1 LARENPSK
9 NGKGVLADLDDE
21 TLNLFKEIGRV
32 ASENQMTA
40 YAVGGMLRDLLL
52 TRPSFDLDFV
62 IEGSAPL
69 LAQKLVEGHPKRFAL
84 EATHERF
91 QTARLRL
98 LDGNAGGVVDL
109 STARTEFY
117 EFPAALPTVEPSKL
131 EQDLFRRDF
140 TINAMAVS
148 IVPSTFGTLY
158 DYFNGLDD
166 LHSSLI
172 RILHQFSFIED
183 PTRLLRAARFAARFD
198 FKLEKNTREQA
209 KRAITIGIFD
219 NLGGSRLKKE
229 LKLLLEAAE
238 RKRALEI
245 LSELG
250 GKLCYLDEHLEYGQA
265 ERKAIR
271 RCEKLLAVFPGMI
284 NWAVFLAL
292 LLSSLPEAQL
302 ESVLAR
308 LHLTNEERN
317 IVVSGLM
324 LLPKLAAIGK
334 DARPSEIYEVLHGES
349 DEAMVIAVCLA
360 PDDSLGKAV
369 RRMARLYTEE
379 LRKIVP
385 ETSGQDLLSLG
396 FAQGPKLGQV
406 LKSLLVAKLNGQVT
420 TKHEELE
427 FVKKFAAA
435 EP

>member
-1 LARENPSK
+1 
-9 NGKGVLADLDDE
+9 
-21 TLNLFKEIGRV
+21 
-32 ASENQMTA
+32 
-40 YAVGGMLRDLLL
+40 
-52 TRPSFDLDFV
+52 
-62 IEGSAPL
+62 
-69 LAQKLVEGHPKRFAL
+69 
-84 EATHERF
+84 
-91 QTARLRL
+91 
-98 LDGNAGGVVDL
+98 
-109 STARTEFY
+109 
-117 EFPAALPTVEPSKL
+117 
-131 EQDLFRRDF
+131 
-140 TINAMAVS
+140 
-148 IVPSTFGTLY
+148 
-158 DYFNGLDD
+158 
-166 LHSSLI
+166 
-172 RILHQFSFIED
+172 
-183 PTRLLRAARFAARFD
+183 
-198 FKLEKNTREQA
+198 
-209 KRAITIGIFD
+209 
-219 NLGGSRLKKE
+219 
-229 LKLLLEAAE
+229 
-238 RKRALEI
+238 
-245 LSELG
+245 
-250 GKLCYLDEHLEYGQA
+250 
-265 ERKAIR
+265 
-271 RCEKLLAVFPGMI
+271 MI